1 MDYDKAY
8 TIDLSDARAERALN
22 AECETGNWVSYR
34 MPEEKLRG
42 GFRFATV
49 ISECPSVVSIKV
61 RQKSIGLE
69 QSMRCEH
76 WPRC

>member
-1 MDYDKAY
+1 LFVGVDSDDTGATPTMDYDKAY

-49 ISECPSVVSIKV
+49 ISECPSVVSINEV
-61 RQKSIGLE
+61 
-69 QSMRCEH
+69 
-76 WPRC
+76 